1 MTLTAQPSTATS
13 APKRRRGRTM
23 LRRILVGLLVVLLAF
38 GAWVG
43 SVAGRVWWV
52 ARHDDRT
59 RVDAIVVMGAS
70 QWDGTPTEVFA
81 ARLDHGAALW
91 DDGVAPVVVTVGS
104 KLKGDRFT
112 EAGSGRS
119 YLIDQGVAANRIVA
133 VPQGHDTWKSLVAVH
148 RLADRRGWDSIV
160 LVSDPW
166 HMFRARAMAERL
178 GFTATT
184 SPTRSGPSVWT
195 RETEAKSITRET
207 LAYVWWRLSGGMP
220 WRGADI
226 N

>member
-1 MTLTAQPSTATS
+1 
-13 APKRRRGRTM
+13 M
-23 LRRILVGLLVVLLAF
+23 LRRAVTVLLVLLLAF
-38 GAWVG
+38 GVWVG
-43 SVAGRVWWV
+43 SVAGRVWFV
-52 ARHDDRT
+52 ARQDDRSH
-59 RVDAIVVMGAS
+59 VDAIVVLGAS

-91 DDGVAPVVVTVGS
+91 QDDVAPVVVTVGS

-112 EAGSGRS
+112 EAGSGRA
-119 YLIDQGVAANRIVA
+119 YLIDQGVAADRVVA
-133 VPQGHDTWKSLVAVH
+133 VPEGHDTWHSLRAVS

-166 HMFRARAMAERL
+166 HMFRAREMAERL

-195 RETEAKSITRET
+195 REAEAKSITRET
-207 LAYVWWRLSGGMP
+207 LAYVWWRLSGGVP

-226 N
+226 S